1 MNLIRVDVFS
11 VNLSYLQYSGV
22 AQCRLSRINC
32 NKAWVKKQEILV
44 VDKTYVRWRSFAM
57 TINTSLA
64 HDSKEIGSM

>member
-44 VDKTYVRWRSFAM
+44 VDKTYVR
-57 TINTSLA
+57 
-64 HDSKEIGSM
+64 